1 MQMSLQNGVCAPALT
16 ADRCFEFQC
25 PCSFVLQSFF
35 QATRHFA
42 EETLPLASPAQRKAR
57 LLLSSCCITLIKH
70 DGSIKHPIALDL
82 PCPVLQYADDTLLL
96 PADAGQVQRLR
107 QLLDDFAAATG
118 LKINYSKSTMV
129 PMNVSPAR
137 CTELQGLLGCK
148 MKGFPQTYLGL
159 PLSATKLNLAAFSPL
174 IAKADKSLAGWQ
186 NQFLNDRGHAIL
198 INSVLDGSAA
208 YLMAANQMLQ
218 GVLDALERRDFL
230 WTGAG
235 KTTGSQCLVAWTL
248 VCQTKE
254 KGVLGVRELHFQN
267 QCLLLKLIHR
277 VHHPGDSAWAQWA
290 RISLDLVTLTGRDA
304 VGAHWDALQSL
315 LPFYRC
321 ITPVILG
328 DGCTTNFWDDHWHG
342 SETLAA
348 AYPNLASHIAIEGAS
363 VSDTKIRGVRR
374 QLVPRRSKQQESWS
388 RLRRFSPTCI

>member
-1 MQMSLQNGVCAPALT
+1 
-16 ADRCFEFQC
+16 
-25 PCSFVLQSFF
+25 
-35 QATRHFA
+35 
-42 EETLPLASPAQRKAR
+42 
-57 LLLSSCCITLIKH
+57 
-70 DGSIKHPIALDL
+70 
-82 PCPVLQYADDTLLL
+82 
-96 PADAGQVQRLR
+96 
-107 QLLDDFAAATG
+107 
-118 LKINYSKSTMV
+118 MV

-186 NQFLNDRGHAIL
+186 NQFLNDRRHAIL

-218 GVLDALERRDFL
+218 GVLDALDSKRRDFL

-254 KGVLGVRELHFQN
+254 KGVLGVRELHLQN

-374 QLVPRRSKQQESWS
+374 QLVPRLSQQAARELEQVEEILANLHLSNASDHRLCPLMTVPGSQKLHTS
-388 RLRRFSPTCI
+388 RVYQAIKNHGAPAAYAEFVWNNRTPPPPLPPESPTLLLIACPGPHKVQGKSEDEAHCG